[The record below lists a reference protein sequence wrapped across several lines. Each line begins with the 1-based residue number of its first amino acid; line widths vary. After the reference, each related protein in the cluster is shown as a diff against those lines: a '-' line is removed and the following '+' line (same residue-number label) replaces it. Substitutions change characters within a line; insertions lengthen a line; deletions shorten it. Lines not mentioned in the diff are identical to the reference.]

1 MSELKKSSKMNGN
14 ETDIRNHYSEQFC
27 DGGVEITTYYANTC
41 KKLY

>member
-27 DGGVEITTYYANTC
+27 DGGVDKGVYLI
-41 KKLY
+41 